1 MEEVGRVS
9 VVEVAFSAM
18 SVGMVISVVDPVE
31 FLLCVERTAVVW
43 VLGNLLV
50 RVRKGLLSL
59 VEADGD

>member
-1 MEEVGRVS
+1 M
-9 VVEVAFSAM
+9 VEVAWSAM

-43 VLGNLLV
+43 VFGNLLV